1 MWAALLG
8 LSIAQGATQVQVHL
22 SVPEGRAQDGFQAQV
37 RWLGEPQSQELVG
50 ESVATGT
57 FSGQELRF
65 VPIEIWSD
73 TPQKHRVY
81 AALEPVPAGQTEL
94 HYVLRE
100 DGQQAQ
106 RVSEALPGGSW
117 DLSLRSAWAVGGGF
131 AWWSLALG
139 LVAWIAGRKPKRTK
153 SVATPSQAPAWL
165 SHPAVLFG
173 LLTLMAVLWTFP
185 AVLAG
190 PQALVGR
197 NFDAPGTLWSLAAGP
212 RLLAGGL
219 MDGATAWPV
228 GGDYRRFDSYTLLPI
243 SVLLQFLDP
252 ARLHGW
258 LQILGLGLS
267 GTAAALFAKEVGA
280 RGLWP
285 LVGGALYA
293 FSGLA
298 ATVLLEGHVYQL
310 VNPWLP
316 LFAVMWWRA
325 TGAEGS
331 WKQGMWAGA
340 LFVLLALTS
349 AYQGLSGA
357 LLAIVFFVAGVV
369 HQGPKK
375 LLLPSLSAAIVVLL
389 GALPVLLFAGPG
401 AGGSEGVVNLAG
413 LDRLSLSDGEL
424 DRWDHSYTLA
434 LSGLALAL
442 VACVPKLW
450 VGRNR
455 SLLVLF
461 GLALALC
468 VGIPA
473 SDAESLPRGLITPLL
488 WLGLGDVVRF
498 PVRLFWSGLLGL
510 SALASLGGWTLQ
522 QRRGPRVGWL
532 GLLVLVEVMLVHH
545 VATRQQVQL
554 AQTPAVYSQATGPVL
569 DLFPVGGSSPM
580 EQEMWFNASACLAQA
595 QHGHISS
602 EHCTTTDPRSSPRFR
617 ISRLLER
624 DLLEGQVELAG
635 QHLAQLGV
643 AHVAWHVD
651 LYSVADQ
658 GRLDAGLRALGSV
671 QESTDGG
678 ERLLFVTL
686 SAPVG
691 SDPEGAYARLRERP
705 PKAFGQP
712 VSGPPVKLSVLA
724 LGDPAVDALRLDGAT
739 IPLVMGAR
747 EDLAR
752 ADVRLPPGF
761 RGQLSTL
768 GSEGVIWTGPAA
780 LLAGQQLVLEGGVP
794 VLSVPPAISPARR
807 EGALWAAWAGL
818 AFYLLFLA
826 GWLWWL
832 SAGGHIEGWRLK

>member
-37 RWLGEPQSQELVG
+37 RWLGEAQSQELLG
-50 ESVATGT
+50 DGVATGT
-57 FSGQELRF
+57 FTGQELRF

-73 TPQKHRVY
+73 TPQRHRVY
-81 AALEPVPAGQTEL
+81 AALEPVQAGETEL

-106 RVSEALPGGSW
+106 RVSKALPGGSW

-139 LVAWIAGRKPKRTK
+139 LVAWVASREPKGARSK
-153 SVATPSQAPAWL
+153 ASEPRAWL

-173 LLTLMAVLWTFP
+173 LLTLMAALWTFP
-185 AVLAG
+185 ALLAG
-190 PQALVGR
+190 PEALVGR

-212 RLLAGGL
+212 RLLSAGL

-243 SVLLQFLDP
+243 SMLLQFLDP

-267 GTAAALFAKEVGA
+267 GTAAALFSREVGA
-280 RGLWP
+280 RGIWP

-316 LFAVMWWRA
+316 LFALMWWRA
-325 TGAEGS
+325 TGPNGS
-331 WKQGMWAGA
+331 WRQGAGAGA

-357 LLAIVFFVAGVV
+357 LLAIVLLAAGVLR
-369 HQGPKK
+369 QGPRR
-375 LLLPSLSAAIVVLL
+375 LLLPSLAAAAVVLL
-389 GALPVLLFAGPG
+389 GVLPVLLFAGPG

-450 VGRNR
+450 SGRNR
-455 SLLVLF
+455 SLLILSAL
-461 GLALALC
+461 GLALC
-468 VGIPA
+468 VGVPA
-473 SDAESLPRGLITPLL
+473 SSADGLPTGLITPLL
-488 WLGLGDVVRF
+488 WLGLGDLVRF

-510 SALASLGGWTLQ
+510 SALAALGGWTLQ
-522 QRRGPRVGWL
+522 QRQGPRVSWL
-532 GLLVLVEVMLVHH
+532 GLLVLVEATVLHH
-545 VATRQQVQL
+545 LPTRQQVQL
-554 AQTPAVYSQATGPVL
+554 AQTPAVYAQATGPVL

-580 EQEMWFNASACLAQA
+580 EQEMWFNAVACLAQA
-595 QHGHISS
+595 QHRHVST

-624 DLLEGQVELAG
+624 DLLEGQAELAG

-658 GRLDAGLRALGSV
+658 ARLESGLRALGSV
-671 QESTDGG
+671 QESVDGG
-678 ERLLFVTL
+678 ERLLFVSL
-686 SAPVG
+686 HAPRG
-691 SDPEGAYARLRERP
+691 PDPAAAYQRLRERP

-712 VSGPPVKLSVLA
+712 VSGPPVKLQVLA
-724 LGDPAVDALRLDGAT
+724 VGEPALQALRLDGAT
-739 IPLVMGAR
+739 IPLVLGAR
-747 EDLAR
+747 EEIAR
-752 ADVRLPPGF
+752 AEVRLPPGF

-768 GSEGVIWTGPAA
+768 GAEGVVWSGPAV
-780 LLAGQQLVLEGGVP
+780 LSAGEQLVLEGGVP

-818 AFYLLFLA
+818 AFYLLFL
-826 GWLWWL
+826 GLWIWW
-832 SAGGHIEGWRLK
+832 GRRLTQVHGEA

>member
-8 LSIAQGATQVQVHL
+8 LSIAHGATQVRVQL
-22 SVPEGRAQDGFQAQV
+22 SIPEGRAQDGFHAEAL
-37 RWLGEPQSQELVG
+37 WLGVPQRQELLG
-50 ESVATGT
+50 APVAIGA
-57 FSGQELRF
+57 FSGDELRF
-65 VPIEIWSD
+65 VPIEIWSN
-73 TPQKHRVY
+73 TPKPHRVY
-81 AALEPVPAGQTEL
+81 AALEPVPAGETEL

-117 DLSLRSAWAVGGGF
+117 DLSLRSAWSVGGGF
-131 AWWSLALG
+131 AWWTLTLA
-139 LVAWIAGRKPKRTK
+139 LVAWIASRKKKKKT
-153 SVATPSQAPAWL
+153 STPREWL
-165 SHPAVLFG
+165 SHPAVVF
-173 LLTLMAVLWTFP
+173 AVLTALAVFWTFP

-190 PQALVGR
+190 PEALVGR

-212 RLLAGGL
+212 RLVAGGL

-243 SVLLQFLDP
+243 SVLLQFMDP

-280 RGLWP
+280 RGIWP

-316 LFAVMWWRA
+316 LFAMMWWRA
-325 TGAEGS
+325 TGPEGH
-331 WKQGMWAGA
+331 WKQGLGAGA

-369 HQGPKK
+369 RHGPKK
-375 LLLPSLSAAIVVLL
+375 LLFPSLAAAAVVLL
-389 GALPVLLFAGPG
+389 GALPILLFAGPG
-401 AGGSEGVVNLAG
+401 SGGSAGVVNLAG

-450 VGRNR
+450 SGRNR

-461 GLALALC
+461 GLGLALC

-473 SDAESLPRGLITPLL
+473 SNADALPTGLITPLL
-488 WLGLGDVVRF
+488 WLGLGEIVRF

-510 SALASLGGWTLQ
+510 SALAALGGWTLQ
-522 QRRGPRVGWL
+522 QRQGPRVGWL
-532 GLLVLVEVMLVHH
+532 GALVLVEVMVLHH
-545 VATRQQVQL
+545 VPTRQQVQL
-554 AQTPAVYSQATGPVL
+554 AQTPSVYSQATGPVL
-569 DLFPVGGSSPM
+569 DLFPVGGTSPM
-580 EQEMWFNASACLAQA
+580 EQEMWFNATACLAQA
-595 QHGHISS
+595 EHGHTST
-602 EHCTTTDPRSSPRFR
+602 EHCTTTEARTAPRYR
-617 ISRLLER
+617 ISRRLER
-624 DLLEGQVELAG
+624 DLLEGRPKEAAR
-635 QHLAQLGV
+635 HLAKLGIV
-643 AHVAWHVD
+643 HVAWHVD
-651 LYSVADQ
+651 LFSVADQ
-658 GRLDAGLRALGSV
+658 ALLAPGLGQIGSV
-671 QESTDGG
+671 QESRDGG
-678 ERLLFVTL
+678 ERLLFYTL
-686 SAPVG
+686 NRAPG
-691 SDPEGAYARLRERP
+691 DGPAEAYGRLKDAVPRSI
-705 PKAFGQP
+705 GQP
-712 VSGPPVKLSVLA
+712 VSGQPAKLQVLA
-724 LGDPAVDALRLDGAT
+724 MGKPQAKALRLDGAT
-739 IPLVMGAR
+739 IPLTV
-747 EDLAR
+747 DLRGEVAR

-768 GSEGVIWTGPAA
+768 DGAGGVLWSGPAS
-780 LLAGQQLVLEGGVP
+780 LVPGQQLVLDGGVP
-794 VLSVPPAISPARR
+794 VLSVPPSISSARR
-807 EGALWAAWAGL
+807 EGALWAAWIGL
-818 AFYLLFLA
+818 ALYLLALG
-826 GWLWWL
+826 GWLAWL
-832 SAGGHIEGWRLK
+832 RRVSTSQSGA